1 MLRRDFIKKG
11 VSGIALGAMGPTLLK
26 GVGFVNETIQ
36 MAAIGCG
43 RQGRNN
49 ILNFIGLEE
58 KTGSRFVAVCDV
70 DLKRARETAEL
81 IEARYLERGI
91 KHRVRVYETAAELL
105 ADPGIDAV
113 QIVTPDHSHAQLAI
127 AAAEA
132 GKDIYLEKPL
142 TYTIAEGRD
151 LVKAVRRNKRILQT
165 GTQQRS
171 SVYFHTVCQLAV
183 AGRLGAIKAV
193 EVRIPTD
200 HWVAEFAAMPVPD
213 GFDYKAWL
221 GNAPE
226 VTYTEKGVHPQA
238 DYSRPGWMQI
248 EAYGHGMIANWGAH
262 MLDIAQWGL
271 EMDDSGPE
279 FVSAE
284 AVYEE
289 RGLWDVYTQIT
300 GTSRYRGDIEVRLV
314 AIERGSELRP
324 GVRFIGTDAWADADR
339 GAFNA
344 SDRELLRWRPGP
356 EDPALSR
363 SRGHYLDFLQAV
375 RSREDPIAPV
385 EVGHRSNTVCI
396 LHAIS
401 TKLGRPVHWD
411 PAKETFIDD
420 PEADRYLS
428 DMRL

>member
-1 MLRRDFIKKG
+1 MLRREFIKKG
-11 VSGIALGAMGPTLLK
+11 VSGIALGAMGPALLK
-26 GVGFVNETIQ
+26 GVGSANETIQ

-49 ILNFIGLEE
+49 VLNFIGLED

-70 DLKRARETAEL
+70 DLKRARETAAL
-81 IEARYLERGI
+81 IEARYLERGL
-91 KHRVRVYETAAELL
+91 KHTVKVYETVADLL
-105 ADPGIDAV
+105 ADPGIDAA
-113 QIVTPDHSHAQLAI
+113 QIVTPDHSHAELAI

-142 TYTIAEGRD
+142 TYTIAEGRA
-151 LVKAVRRNKRILQT
+151 LVDAVRRNKRILQT

-171 SVYFHTVCQLAV
+171 SVYFHTVCQLAA
-183 AGRLGAIKAV
+183 AGRLGTIKAV

-200 HWVAEFAAMPVPD
+200 HGVAAYEPMPVPD

-226 VTYTEKGVHPQA
+226 VPYTEKGVHPRA

-271 EMDDSGPE
+271 GMDDSGPE
-279 FVSAE
+279 LVSAD

-289 RGLWDVYTQIT
+289 RGLWDVHTRIT
-300 GTSRYRGDIEVRLV
+300 GTSQYRGEVEVRLV
-314 AIERGSELRP
+314 AIERGSEVRP
-324 GVRFIGTDAWADADR
+324 GVRFNGTEGWADADR

-356 EDPALSR
+356 GERRLAKSR
-363 SRGHYLDFLQAV
+363 SHYLDFLQAV